1 MLVAVAQLKA
11 EYNHPNPLPSCLYL
25 HGTPGKER
33 KLGSGA
39 LPPGK
44 IAGSRIIENNFGGYL
59 FLALVK
65 RALNLHG
72 PILIPFLTLRG

>member
-44 IAGSRIIENNFGGYL
+44 LLDLGL
-59 FLALVK
+59 FKISSGVVY
-65 RALNLHG
+65 
-72 PILIPFLTLRG
+72 F